1 MTVDITVPA
10 LGESVTEATVMRWNK
25 APGDA
30 VVLDETL
37 VELETDKIAVEVKA
51 EAAGTLA
58 EIAAVEG
65 TDVEVGALLGRLET
79 GDGVATSAAE
89 PESSDAR
96 ETVPARATARETVS
110 ARATVPPPSPAVRH
124 LLEEHGL
131 DPAQI
136 EGTGKGGRL
145 LKSDVLAAVI
155 ARAASAAT
163 PTPGPDP
170 ESSPE
175 AEAEAAPP
183 AAPVP
188 TRVTPAAAPVP
199 AAVQPESAPSAAAH
213 RREERV
219 PMSRLRRRAGERL
232 KLAQD
237 TAAMLTTFNEVD
249 MTAVT
254 ALRAAHGEAFE
265 QKHGVRLGLM
275 SFFVHATVAALVEYP
290 TVNAQIDGDEI
301 VYKRYQDIG
310 VAVSAPQGLVVPV
323 LRDAGRMS
331 FAEVEQAIRAFALK
345 AREGKLAL
353 DDLLGGTFTIS
364 NGGVFG
370 SLMSTPIINPP
381 QSAILGMHKVQER
394 PVAVAGAVE
403 IRPMMYLALS
413 YDHRL
418 IDGREAVSFLV
429 RIKDCIEDP
438 QRILLDL

>member
-10 LGESVTEATVMRWNK
+10 LGESVTEATVTRWNK
-25 APGDA
+25 QPGDA

-37 VELETDKIAVEVKA
+37 VELETDKIAVEIKA

-131 DPAQI
+131 DPTEI
-136 EGTGKGGRL
+136 TGSGRDGRL
-145 LKSDVLAAVI
+145 LKSDVLAAVV

-254 ALRAAHGEAFE
+254 AVRAAHGEAFE

-275 SFFVHATVAALVEYP
+275 SFFVHAAVAALVEYP
-290 TVNAQIDGDEI
+290 TVNAQIDGDDI
-301 VYKRYQDIG
+301 VYKRYRDIG

-331 FAEVEQAIRAFALK
+331 FAEVEQAIRAFAVK

>member
-1 MTVDITVPA
+1 MTIDITVPV

-30 VVLDETL
+30 VALDETL
-37 VELETDKIAVEVKA
+37 VELETDKIAVEVMA
-51 EAAGTLA
+51 EAPGTLA
-58 EIAAVEG
+58 EIVAGEG
-65 TDVEVGALLGRLET
+65 TDVEVGALLGRLEPGEGAAAMT
-79 GDGVATSAAE
+79 EGDDASPATAAVSVRK
-89 PESSDAR
+89 SSTAR
-96 ETVPARATARETVS
+96 ETVAARATAR
-110 ARATVPPPSPAVRH
+110 VPPPSPAVRH

-145 LKSDVLAAVI
+145 LKSDVLAAVV
-155 ARAASAAT
+155 ARAASAAAPAPEPPPEPAEPEA
-163 PTPGPDP
+163 PTPATPVAKP
-170 ESSPE
+170 AP
-175 AEAEAAPP
+175 AQPP
-183 AAPVP
+183 AA
-188 TRVTPAAAPVP
+188 TAPA
-199 AAVQPESAPSAAAH
+199 EH

-219 PMSRLRRRAGERL
+219 PMSRLRRRAAERL
-232 KLAQD
+232 KLALD

-249 MTAVT
+249 MSAVN

-275 SFFVHATVAALVEYP
+275 SFFVKASVAALVEYP
-290 TVNAQIDGDEI
+290 AVNAQIEGDDI
-301 VYKRYQDIG
+301 VYKHYHDIG

-323 LRDAGRMS
+323 LRDTAQMS
-331 FAEVEQAIRAFALK
+331 FAEVEQAIRAFAAK
-345 AREGKLAL
+345 ARDGKLAL

-364 NGGVFG
+364 NGGIFG

-381 QSAILGMHKVQER
+381 QSAILGMHKVEER

-413 YDHRL
+413 YDHRI

-429 RIKDCIEDP
+429 RIKECIEDP
-438 QRILLDL
+438 QRLLLDL

>member
-25 APGDA
+25 QPGDA

-79 GDGVATSAAE
+79 DDAAAVAPE
-89 PESSDAR
+89 PE
-96 ETVPARATARETVS
+96 PQVS
-110 ARATVPPPSPAVRH
+110 RMLLNVSPPPSPAVRR
-124 LLEEHGL
+124 LLDEHGL
-131 DPAQI
+131 DPTEI

-145 LKSDVLAAVI
+145 LKSDVLAAVV

-188 TRVTPAAAPVP
+188 TRVTPAATPVP

-275 SFFVHATVAALVEYP
+275 SFFVKAAVAALVEYP
-290 TVNAQIDGDEI
+290 TVNAQIDGDDI
-301 VYKRYQDIG
+301 VYKRFQDIG
-310 VAVSAPQGLVVPV
+310 VAVSAPRGLVVPV

-331 FAEVEQAIRAFALK
+331 FAEVEQAIRAFVVK

>member
-30 VVLDETL
+30 VAVDETL

-79 GDGVATSAAE
+79 GDAAAVAPE
-89 PESSDAR
+89 PE
-96 ETVPARATARETVS
+96 PQVS
-110 ARATVPPPSPAVRH
+110 RMLLNVSPPPSPAVRR

-145 LKSDVLAAVI
+145 LKSDVLAAVV

-188 TRVTPAAAPVP
+188 TRVTPAATPVP

-275 SFFVHATVAALVEYP
+275 SFFVKAAVAALVEYP
-290 TVNAQIDGDEI
+290 TVNAQIDGDDI

-323 LRDAGRMS
+323 LRDAGQLG
-331 FAEVEQAIRAFALK
+331 FAEVEQAIRAFVVK